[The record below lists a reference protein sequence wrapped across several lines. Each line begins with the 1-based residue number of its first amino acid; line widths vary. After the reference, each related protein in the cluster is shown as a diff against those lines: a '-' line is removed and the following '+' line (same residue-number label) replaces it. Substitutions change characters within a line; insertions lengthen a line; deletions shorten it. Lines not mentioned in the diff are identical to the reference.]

1 MTGRA
6 PGGRCEEQRTTI
18 SGFSFVL
25 LLLVLPLSLWG
36 PLLPP
41 GSVKW
46 QLEGQPHIFPDNHCG
61 GPGNPELT
69 FQEGGSHQSGTYSH
83 SEDPLHILPPPG
95 PLSCLFFV
103 FLIFLFLLSIGTL
116 PAEQGVG
123 LFPAFSLCA
132 PKWRPFSPSF
142 NLLPG
147 PHAHPMFLHE
157 DLSLATAYLLQPLTF
172 FFFSKAAPTSPP
184 TPKALICSR
193 IQYGL

>member
-1 MTGRA
+1 MAGVRNKE
-6 PGGRCEEQRTTI
+6 PR
-18 SGFSFVL
+18 
-25 LLLVLPLSLWG
+25 SL
-36 PLLPP
+36 
-41 GSVKW
+41 GSVLSSSSW
-46 QLEGQPHIFPDNHCG
+46 SCLCPCGVHCFLLGVSNGSWKASPTSSLTVTG

-69 FQEGGSHQSGTYSH
+69 FQEGGSHQPGTYSH
-83 SEDPLHILPPPG
+83 SEDRLRILPPPG

-103 FLIFLFLLSIGTL
+103 FLIFLFLPSIGTL
-116 PAEQGVG
+116 PAEQGMG

-142 NLLPG
+142 NLLPS
-147 PHAHPMFLHE
+147 PHAHPMFLLE